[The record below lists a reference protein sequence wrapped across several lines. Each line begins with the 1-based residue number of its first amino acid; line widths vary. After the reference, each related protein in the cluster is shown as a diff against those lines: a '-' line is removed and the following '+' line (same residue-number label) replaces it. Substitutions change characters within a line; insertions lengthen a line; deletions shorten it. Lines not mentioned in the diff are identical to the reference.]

1 MNGMINLPQETE
13 ALAQRLA
20 LAKHLS
26 VEEVIRLALEET
38 VRAEGM
44 TPESGQ
50 PRDRS
55 PEAVAA
61 RRACTDRFVAA
72 LAAMPVLDRRSPRD
86 IMDDLNAV

>member
-1 MNGMINLPQETE
+1 MINLPQETE

-20 LAKHLS
+20 LAKRLS
-26 VEEVIRLALEET
+26 VEEVIRLALEEK
-38 VRAEGM
+38 VRADGIASD
-44 TPESGQ
+44 SGQ

-61 RRACTDRFVAA
+61 RRARTDKFIAA
-72 LAAMPVLDRRSPRD
+72 LATMPILDRRAPRD

>member
-1 MNGMINLPQETE
+1 MINLPQETE

-20 LAKHLS
+20 LAKRLS
-26 VEEVIRLALEET
+26 VEEVIRLALEAKG
-38 VRAEGM
+38 RAEGI

-50 PRDRS
+50 PRDPS
-55 PEAVAA
+55 PKAVAA
-61 RRACTDRFVAA
+61 RRARTDRLVAA